1 VRTSVRQRIARNVGG
16 ALVVG
21 GSVLLL
27 SPATPALAVP
37 PLAAA
42 PDTGVVGLQ
51 SLTATITLLD
61 NDTGPDG
68 APATPTTVG
77 VNTSPVSG
85 PGHGSVRISPQGVA
99 VYTPSACFAG
109 TDSFVYQIVDPQDT
123 SSTAQATVTVTVPAA
138 AARPIARDDSARVSG
153 GAAEG
158 NVLANDCGGGALA
171 VVVTSAPGKGTV
183 VLDPETG
190 RFAYRPRSGAS
201 GVDAFGYRLSNA
213 ANPALSDTAVVRIAI
228 PAAPP
233 VPTASPTPPAPTSPG
248 ASPAASPTEEPTV
261 PPAGN
266 FLPTPTP
273 TPSPTLAAT
282 GMGGR
287 SGFSAVAGAVLVLLG
302 ALMMLAARPRGARG

>member
-1 VRTSVRQRIARNVGG
+1 MIAPLPQARRDLEPYIVRFRRCILA
-16 ALVVG
+16 
-21 GSVLLL
+21 
-27 SPATPALAVP
+27 ALA
-37 PLAAA
+37 
-42 PDTGVVGLQ
+42 
-51 SLTATITLLD
+51 S
-61 NDTGPDG
+61 
-68 APATPTTVG
+68 
-77 VNTSPVSG
+77 
-85 PGHGSVRISPQGVA
+85 
-99 VYTPSACFAG
+99 
-109 TDSFVYQIVDPQDT
+109 YQEEI
-123 SSTAQATVTVTVPAA
+123 
-138 AARPIARDDSARVSG
+138 
-153 GAAEG
+153 
-158 NVLANDCGGGALA
+158 
-171 VVVTSAPGKGTV
+171 
-183 VLDPETG
+183 G

-233 VPTASPTPPAPTSPG
+233 APTASQTPPAPTSPG

-302 ALMMLAARPRGARG
+302 ALMMLAARPRRARG